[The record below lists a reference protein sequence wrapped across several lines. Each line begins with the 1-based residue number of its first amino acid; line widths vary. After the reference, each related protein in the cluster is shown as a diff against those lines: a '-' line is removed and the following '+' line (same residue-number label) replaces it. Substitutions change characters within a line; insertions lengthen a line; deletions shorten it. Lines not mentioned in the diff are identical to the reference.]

1 MPPRSNNKKKG
12 RGKGEKKT
20 KVQKQREKDNKNP
33 EVQRM
38 LNGLKA
44 DGCRIIFKE
53 DGSTIVLHPCMNPD
67 ADKRAFSDR
76 GLLNMEDRRIIV
88 DNYIHNYED
97 DLRKGVYEG
106 TKVITSN
113 LACQHLGPMLC
124 EAFLEEEIQTDMLCF
139 LSKCNKKLCSVVK
152 QKGALSPEYQKLPSM
167 VSLVIHCHFV
177 YN

>member
-12 RGKGEKKT
+12 RNKSEKKT

-53 DGSTIVLHPCMNPD
+53 DGSTLVLHPCMNPD
-67 ADKRAFSDR
+67 SDQRAFSDR
-76 GLLNMEDRRIIV
+76 SLINMEDRRVIV
-88 DNYIHNYED
+88 DNYIYNYED
-97 DLRKGVYEG
+97 DLRMGIYEG
-106 TKVITSN
+106 TKVICSN

-124 EAFLEEEIQTDMLCF
+124 EALLEGEIQTDLLSF

-152 QKGALSPEYQKLPSM
+152 NGGALTPEYQKLPAT
-167 VSLVIHCHFV
+167 VSLILLLCV